1 MNPEIARRGASP
13 GHPCFSVTDLS
24 HSFGGLKAVAGVCL
38 AAEKGDIVG
47 LIGPNGAGKTTVFNL
62 ITGVYRPDKGAVIL
76 RGNNLTGLAS
86 HEIVAKGI
94 SRTFQNIRLFR
105 SMTVLENIMTAGF
118 SKAGYSLAGALFR
131 TPAFRSKERELR
143 KRALAILET
152 FGLADRRSDYATS
165 LPYGMQRK
173 VELARALMS
182 DPTVLLLDE
191 PGAGM
196 NGAELDGLVE
206 LILWIRKSFSPAI
219 VLIEHRMQL
228 VMKLCERVM
237 VLDFGRTIFE
247 GKPAQL
253 SGSQAVVRAYFGG
266 NDASFG
272 S

>member
-1 MNPEIARRGASP
+1 MEPEIARSGSP
-13 GHPCFSVTDLS
+13 CLKVTDLS
-24 HSFGGLKAVAGVCL
+24 HSFGGLKAVSKVCL
-38 AAEKGDIVG
+38 AAEKGDILG

-62 ITGVYRPDKGAVIL
+62 MTGVYRPDEGAIML
-76 RGNNLTGLAS
+76 LGNDLTGLAS

-105 SMTVLENIMTAGF
+105 SMTVLENILTVGS
-118 SKAGYSLAGALFR
+118 SKAGYSLTSALFR
-131 TPAFRSKERELR
+131 TPTFRSREREMR
-143 KRALAILET
+143 KRALAILEA

-165 LPYGMQRK
+165 LPYGLQRK

-196 NGAELDGLVE
+196 NPAELDGLIE
-206 LILWIRKSFSPAI
+206 LILWIKKSFFPAI
-219 VLIEHRMQL
+219 VLIEHRMRL

-247 GKPAQL
+247 GRPADL
-253 SGSQAVVRAYFGG
+253 SGSEAVVRAYFGG
-266 NDASFG
+266 NDEPLG